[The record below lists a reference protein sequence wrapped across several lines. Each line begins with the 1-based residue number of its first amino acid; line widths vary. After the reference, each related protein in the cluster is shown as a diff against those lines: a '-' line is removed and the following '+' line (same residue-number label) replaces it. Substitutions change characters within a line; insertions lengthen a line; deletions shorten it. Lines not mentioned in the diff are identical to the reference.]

1 MLTRAATTRHTVL
14 GTRLGELTLVRD
26 EGRVTGLYFP
36 HHWGRPD
43 LAMFGPRD
51 DAGFDDVAV
60 QLREYLE
67 GARRA
72 FDVPLEPRGSDLDL
86 AVWAMIGQIP
96 YGQTASYG
104 AIARRLGGVSAQEVG
119 AATGRNPLC
128 ILVPCHRVVGSTGK
142 LTGYAGGLARKRTLL
157 DLEQRPLR

>member
-1 MLTRAATTRHTVL
+1 MLTSTGTTRHTIL
-14 GTRLGELTLVRD
+14 HTRLGDLTLVRD
-26 EGRVTGLYFP
+26 GDSLTGLYFP
-36 HHWGRPD
+36 HHWHRPD
-43 LAMFGPRD
+43 PATFGPRE

-60 QLREYLE
+60 QLTEYLE
-67 GARRA
+67 GARRSFSLRLA
-72 FDVPLEPRGSDLDL
+72 PSGSDLDL

-96 YGQTASYG
+96 YGQTTSYG
-104 AIARRLGGVSAQEVG
+104 DIARLLGGVSAQEVG

-128 ILVPCHRVVGSTGK
+128 ICVPCHRVVGSTGK